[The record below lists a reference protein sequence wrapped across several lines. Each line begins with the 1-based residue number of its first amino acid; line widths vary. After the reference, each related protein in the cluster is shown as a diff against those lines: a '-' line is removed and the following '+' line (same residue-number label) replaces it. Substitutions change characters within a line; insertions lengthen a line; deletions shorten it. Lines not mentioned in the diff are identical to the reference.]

1 MAERKAI
8 NRYIPPDF
16 DPEIH
21 KSINGYGKV
30 SHLRKRIKSNGT
42 MIIRIELPFGIWC
55 DGCKNLIG
63 KGTRFNATKRQVG
76 MYYSSKVFEFEINC
90 RDCHSV
96 ITLQSDPKNTDY
108 VVTRGGRRQMNKQS
122 SHSFPLTNSKET
134 KDEMELLEYNQK
146 KIAQREQQQSL
157 LDSLYLQELS
167 SKQDFDINYQLR
179 KLRKKKDEQH
189 CIKKV
194 DYPIVLD

>member
-63 KGTRFNATKRQVG
+63 KGTRFNAIKRQVG

-90 RDCHSV
+90 KDCHSV

-122 SHSFPLTNSKET
+122 SNSFPLTNSKET

-146 KIAQREQQQSL
+146 KTAQREQQQSL

-194 DYPIVLD
+194 DCPIVLD